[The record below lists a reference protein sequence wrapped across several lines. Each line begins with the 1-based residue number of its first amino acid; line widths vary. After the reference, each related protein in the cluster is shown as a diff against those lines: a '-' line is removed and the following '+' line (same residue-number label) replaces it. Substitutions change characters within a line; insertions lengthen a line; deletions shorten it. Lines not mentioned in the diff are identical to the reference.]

1 MHSVFHI
8 KSILL
13 LCFGLSIASYAQ
25 SDSTDYKIKHTLR
38 KEYSKYFKFEVFK
51 RGLDN
56 KIITNRLD
64 SLSNKPKIDWSRT
77 DSLIFAQTN
86 ILARNYKLAQ
96 HYYSN
101 LSIDPTQEFNQNI
114 DQLCL
119 GYLSKK
125 YKESILKLDKDYP
138 TIEHNSELYFFK
150 KIFAFQDSTHQK
162 SNWFKSNQS
171 ILTFNIDPNTKVNRK
186 NNKEIVTPILNATS
200 ALKRLVF
207 YVNDNDQIISRAFR
221 DIGYTL
227 ENHISLTQAYIAYNI
242 GRNYNKS
249 DKQLIEDLKRI
260 KAKLIK
266 KNYTIPIFRRYFPKT
281 KKGRFNYDILK
292 EKIIKE
298 QNDTIPKHI
307 PNFESKNTNISLPF
321 SIDFVVPVGFL
332 VIFILLLLFLKTKK
346 KK

>member
-8 KSILL
+8 KSFLL
-13 LCFGLSIASYAQ
+13 FCFSLSIATYAQ
-25 SDSTDYKIKHTLR
+25 SDSTDYKIQHTLR

-56 KIITNRLD
+56 TVITNRLD
-64 SLSNKPKIDWSRT
+64 SLSNKPKIDWT
-77 DSLIFAQTN
+77 KKDSLSFAQTN
-86 ILARNYKLAQ
+86 ILAKNYELAQ

-101 LSIDPTQEFNQNI
+101 LSIDPTIEFNQNI

-119 GYLSKK
+119 GYLSGH
-125 YKESILKLDKDYP
+125 YTEGITKLETDYP
-138 TIEHNSELYFFK
+138 DIKQFSELYYFK
-150 KIFAFQDSTHQK
+150 NLFSFQDSTHQK
-162 SNWFKSNQS
+162 SNWYKSNQS
-171 ILTFNIDPNTKVNRK
+171 VLVFKIDSNVRINK
-186 NNKEIVTPILNATS
+186 NNHKEIITPLLNATS
-200 ALKRLVF
+200 ALKKMVF

-227 ENHISLTQAYIAYNI
+227 ENHVSLTQAYVAYNI

-281 KKGRFNYDILK
+281 KKGRFNYEILK

-307 PNFESKNTNISLPF
+307 PNFESEDKSINLPF
-321 SIDFVVPVGFL
+321 SIDFVVPIGFL

>member
-8 KSILL
+8 KYILL
-13 LCFGLSIASYAQ
+13 LCFSFSIAAYAQ
-25 SDSTDYKIKHTLR
+25 SDSTDYKIQHKLR
-38 KEYSKYFKFEVFK
+38 KEYSKYFKFDIFK

-56 KIITNRLD
+56 NIITNRLD
-64 SLSNKPKIDWSRT
+64 SLSNKPKKEWTKT
-77 DSLIFAQTN
+77 DSLSFAQTN
-86 ILARNYKLAQ
+86 ILARNYQLAQ

-101 LSIDPTQEFNQNI
+101 LSIDPTLEFNQNI

-119 GYLSKK
+119 SYLSAR
-125 YKESILKLDKDYP
+125 YTEGTRKLETDYP
-138 TIEHNSELYFFK
+138 NIKQFSELYYFK
-150 KIFAFQDSTHQK
+150 QLFAFQDSTHQK
-162 SNWFKSNQS
+162 SNWYKSNQS
-171 ILTFNIDPNTKVNRK
+171 ILIFKIDSNVRINSI
-186 NNKEIVTPILNATS
+186 NNKEIISPILNATL
-200 ALKRLVF
+200 ALKKIVF

-227 ENHISLTQAYIAYNI
+227 ENHVSLTQAYVAYNI

-266 KNYTIPIFRRYFPKT
+266 KNYTIPIFRKYFPKT
-281 KKGRFNYDILK
+281 KKGRFNYKILK

-307 PNFESKNTNISLPF
+307 PNFESKDKSIHLPF
-321 SIDFVVPVGFL
+321 SIDFIVPIGFL
-332 VIFILLLLFLKTKK
+332 VIFILLLLFLKTKNK
-346 KK
+346 K